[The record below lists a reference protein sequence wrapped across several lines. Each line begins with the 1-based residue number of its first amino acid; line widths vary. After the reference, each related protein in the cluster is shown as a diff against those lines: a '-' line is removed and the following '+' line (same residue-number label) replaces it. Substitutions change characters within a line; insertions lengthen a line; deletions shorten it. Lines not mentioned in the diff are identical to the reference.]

1 MDLHLKT
8 MALSHSGDR
17 TIGINNL
24 NLGRELQMGS
34 SHGGRA
40 IDNQATN
47 LYLATATIDRN
58 RLAVKQNVKD
68 VFSNPGNSGVFVVH
82 TGDTDCGDRTAFK
95 ATDQDAP

>member
-1 MDLHLKT
+1 
-8 MALSHSGDR
+8 
-17 TIGINNL
+17 
-24 NLGRELQMGS
+24 MGS

-82 TGDTDCGDRTAFK
+82 TSDTDCGDRTAFK

>member
-1 MDLHLKT
+1 
-8 MALSHSGDR
+8 
-17 TIGINNL
+17 
-24 NLGRELQMGS
+24 MGS
-34 SHGGRA
+34 GHSGRA

-47 LYLATATIDRN
+47 LYLATAAVNRN

-68 VFSNPGNSGVFVVH
+68 VFSNPRNSGVFVVH